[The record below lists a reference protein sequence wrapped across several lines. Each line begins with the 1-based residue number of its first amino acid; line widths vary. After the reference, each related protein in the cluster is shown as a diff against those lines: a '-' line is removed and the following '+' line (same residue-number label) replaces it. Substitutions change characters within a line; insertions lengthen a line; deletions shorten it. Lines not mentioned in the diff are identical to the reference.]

1 MARAPGVGFLL
12 TGALAVGAA
21 VAGLLG
27 EVAGVR
33 ATLWVGGV
41 FLATAFLPV
50 SLSPART
57 RRALP
62 RQHEPPGPEGPRAPG
77 VPAEE
82 S

>member
-1 MARAPGVGFLL
+1 MNATFRFLV

-21 VAGLLG
+21 
-27 EVAGVR
+27 VAGVR

-50 SLSPART
+50 FLSPVRT
-57 RRALP
+57 RRTLP
-62 RQHEPPGPEGPRAPG
+62 RQHEPPGPEGPRAPD